1 MVVASPGMTVSSDE
15 WPSGAHRVWPYQA
28 AKLARAGARAFAR
41 HGDEQRGLAVSMFL
55 AFLVGGGRQRGGT
68 TLTLWRVWPRWS
80 APVTTLATAA
90 GMLGILR
97 AGLTVE
103 LAVPAWIAAG
113 VLTIGGFIRAA
124 SGWSGLPAGSLLI
137 GDVAATGAPDMG
149 RRLLAAVCAEAD
161 RRGWTLALL
170 ARRDRPRLVVLYRE
184 LLFEPD
190 GVRGLRLIM
199 VRRRQG

>member
-1 MVVASPGMTVSSDE
+1 MTVSSDE
-15 WPSGAHRVWPYQA
+15 RPSGAHRVRPYQA
-28 AKLARAGARAFAR
+28 AKLAHAGAEAFAR

-55 AFLVGGGRQRGGT
+55 AFLVGGGRQHGGA

-90 GMLGILR
+90 GMLGVHR

-113 VLTIGGFIRAA
+113 GLTIAALLRAA
-124 SGWSGLPAGSLLI
+124 SGWTGLPAGSILI
-137 GDVAATGAPDMG
+137 GDVAATGAPGMG

-170 ARRDRPRLVVLYRE
+170 ARRDQPKLVVLYRE
-184 LLFEPD
+184 LLFEPI
-190 GVRGLRLIM
+190 GVCGVRLIM